1 MLNTG
6 KRGKNEWKS
15 QATECTHWLSLT
27 RFHTQSQKK
36 HLARLPAYKH
46 HKSWSQT
53 LQNLYSMQEVKRSWV
68 GKGLLQGDK
77 HLRIIVAGNYFIQVT
92 AKLQVSSRK
101 RKRKKE
107 KERKVIQ
114 VTLLKQLQLGNQSPS
129 SLSSQRPQLRDWF
142 SPRIKDAEQ
151 PLHTKCVCYKGA
163 LTR

>member
-1 MLNTG
+1 MEKTSGSHRLQNAHTG
-6 KRGKNEWKS
+6 
-15 QATECTHWLSLT
+15 CPLLVFTHKA
-27 RFHTQSQKK
+27 RKK
-36 HLARLPAYKH
+36 HLARLPAYK
-46 HKSWSQT
+46 SRSQT
-53 LQNLYSMQEVKRSWV
+53 LQNLYSMQEVKHSWV